1 MINLCNKYKFGI
13 LYMVLGPVKASNF
26 SFFSLINT
34 SNLRNNLAIV
44 QNDSFDTD
52 NYFDNTCSREH

>member
-1 MINLCNKYKFGI
+1 MEWVKL
-13 LYMVLGPVKASNF
+13 LGRWLTASM
-26 SFFSLINT
+26 SDTTGVYGLINT

-44 QNDSFDTD
+44 QNDSFDRD